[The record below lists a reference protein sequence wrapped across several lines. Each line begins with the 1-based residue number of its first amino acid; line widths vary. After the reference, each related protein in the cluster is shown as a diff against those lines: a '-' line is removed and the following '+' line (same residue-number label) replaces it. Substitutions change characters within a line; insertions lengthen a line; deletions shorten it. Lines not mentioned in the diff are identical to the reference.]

1 MWELSIAIIF
11 QCISLIRYTLV
22 YLFKGP
28 LTYYDDGQAILVGV
42 VSRGY
47 GCAVVDYPGIYARV
61 TYVLPWIEDEL
72 AKTCG
77 TI

>member
-1 MWELSIAIIF
+1 MKTMISHFNTINF
-11 QCISLIRYTLV
+11 QFISLIQYTVV

-28 LTYYDDGQAILVGV
+28 LTYEDNGQAILVGV

-47 GCAVVDYPGIYARV
+47 GCALKNYPGIYARV

-72 AKTCG
+72 AKTC
-77 TI
+77 